1 MHLEIP
7 LLRDIVLLLLTS
19 LPIVFV
25 CGRLRLPT
33 IIGYMLTGVVIGPSG
48 LGVIGDVEAVE
59 TLAEIGVVLLLFTI
73 GLEFSL
79 EKLLAMQRVVFLGG
93 GIQVGL
99 TIVAAMLLAHWGA
112 EVAWPS
118 AIFIGFLVALSSTAI
133 VLRTYVDRAEV
144 DTPHG
149 RVATGILLFQDLCVV
164 PMMLFLPLLSGWQAT
179 NFWYVLKTLGLAAG
193 SVLLILLLARRVFPW
208 LLHWLVTL
216 RSREVFVSFAVLA
229 CLGTAWLTSQTGLS
243 LALGA
248 FVAGVV
254 LSESEY
260 SHQIVA
266 DILPFRDIF
275 NGIFFVSIGMLLS
288 LQVLAMTWPVV
299 LGLVAFIV
307 VGKTVLAFVSI
318 KVLGHTPRVALM
330 AALGIAQIGEFSFV
344 LLKVGSE
351 AGLLAGAAYQTFLA
365 ASILTMLAT
374 PFLIALA
381 PAIGYRACR
390 WGNLDDTSSDTVT
403 AALPPV
409 SGHVIIAGY
418 GLNGRNLARVL
429 RAAGIPYRIIEL
441 NIESI
446 RAGKKQG
453 EPIIYGDGTRREV
466 LHAVRIEAARVLVVA
481 ISDATAT
488 RRIAALAREMNP
500 HLHIIVRTRFV
511 SEMDGLYALGVQQV
525 IPEEFETSL
534 EIFARVLREYGL
546 SRQYIQQQVET
557 IRREG
562 YRLLDTACPEQ
573 NTLMTDLATVIENA
587 TTLALRLPPE
597 GLAIGQSLRK
607 LALRPT
613 FGVTVVAVQR
623 GAETTVN
630 PDADFVLEAGDVLVL
645 LGRPEKLENATAYLT
660 GQASQV
666 EGEQVH

>member
-1 MHLEIP
+1 MHIEIP
-7 LLRDIVLLLLTS
+7 LLRDIVLLLLAS

-48 LGVIGDVEAVE
+48 LGVIGDVHAVE

-93 GIQVGL
+93 GMQVGV
-99 TIVAAMLLAHWGA
+99 TIVVAMLLSRWGVG
-112 EVAWPS
+112 VAWPS

-133 VLRTYVDRAEV
+133 VLKTYVDRAES

-149 RVATGILLFQDLCVV
+149 RVAIGILLFQDLCIV
-164 PMMLFLPLLSGWQAT
+164 PMMLFLPLLSGQRAV

-193 SVLLILLLARRVFPW
+193 SVLLIMLLARRVFPF
-208 LLHWLVTL
+208 LLRWLVTL

-229 CLGTAWLTSQTGLS
+229 CLGTAWLTSQAGLS

-248 FVAGVV
+248 FIAGVV

-288 LQVLAMTWPVV
+288 LQVLATTWPVV
-299 LGLVAFIV
+299 LGLVALIV
-307 VGKTVLAFVSI
+307 VGKTLLAFAAV
-318 KVLGHTPRVALM
+318 KMLGRTPRVALT
-330 AALGIAQIGEFSFV
+330 AALGVAQIGEFSFV
-344 LLKVGSE
+344 LLKVGAE

-381 PAIGYRACR
+381 PAFGYRVCR
-390 WGNLDDTSSDTVT
+390 WTGIADAPDTV
-403 AALPPV
+403 AAELSPV

-429 RAAGIPYRIIEL
+429 RAAGIAYRIIEL

-446 RAGKKQG
+446 RAGRKQG

-466 LHAVRIEAARVLVVA
+466 LHAARIEAARVLVVA

-500 HLHIIVRTRFV
+500 NLHIIVRTRFV
-511 SEMDGLYALGVQQV
+511 SEMNALYALGVQQV

-546 SRQYIQQQVET
+546 SRQYIQQQVEM

-562 YRLLDTACPEQ
+562 YRLLDADCPERT
-573 NTLMTDLATVIENA
+573 TLITELATVIENA
-587 TTLALRLPPE
+587 TTLALRLPSE
-597 GLAIGQSLRK
+597 GLAIGKSLRE
-607 LALRPT
+607 LALRPA

-645 LGRPEKLENATAYLT
+645 LGRPEKLENAMEYLT
-660 GQASQV
+660 GQVSQV
-666 EGEQVH
+666 GRERVP

>member
-1 MHLEIP
+1 MHIEIP
-7 LLRDIVLLLLTS
+7 VLRDIVLLLLAS

-48 LGVIGDVEAVE
+48 LGVIGDVHAVE

-93 GIQVGL
+93 GMQVGV
-99 TIVAAMLLAHWGA
+99 TIVAAMLLAHWG
-112 EVAWPS
+112 VGLAWPS
-118 AIFIGFLVALSSTAI
+118 AIFVGFLVALSSTAI
-133 VLRTYVDRAEV
+133 VLKTYVDRAES

-149 RVATGILLFQDLCVV
+149 RMAIGILLFQDLCIV
-164 PMMLFLPLLSGWQAT
+164 PMMLFLPLLSGQRTA
-179 NFWYVLKTLGLAAG
+179 NLWYILKTLGLAAG
-193 SVLLILLLARRVFPW
+193 SVLLIMLLARRVFPF
-208 LLHWLVTL
+208 LLQWLVTL

-229 CLGTAWLTSQTGLS
+229 CLGTAWLTSQAGLS

-248 FVAGVV
+248 FIAGVV

-266 DILPFRDIF
+266 DILPFPDIF

-288 LQVLAMTWPVV
+288 LEVLTTTWPVV
-299 LGLVAFIV
+299 LGLVALIV
-307 VGKTVLAFVSI
+307 VGKTVLAFAAI
-318 KVLGHTPRVALM
+318 KALGRTPRVALM

-344 LLKVGSE
+344 LLKVGAE
-351 AGLLAGAAYQTFLA
+351 AGLLEGAAYQTFLA

-381 PAIGYRACR
+381 PALGYQAGR
-390 WGNLDDTSSDTVT
+390 WTGIADTPDTG
-403 AALPPV
+403 AAELPPV

-446 RAGKKQG
+446 RAGRKQG
-453 EPIIYGDGTRREV
+453 EPILYGDGTRREV
-466 LHAVRIEAARVLVVA
+466 LHAARIEAARVLVVA

-500 HLHIIVRTRFV
+500 NLHIIVRTRFV
-511 SEMDGLYALGVQQV
+511 SEMNGLYALGVQQV

-546 SRQYIQQQVET
+546 SRQYIQQQVEM

-562 YRLLDTACPEQ
+562 YRLLDADCPERT
-573 NTLMTDLATVIENA
+573 TLITELATVIENA
-587 TTLALRLPPE
+587 TTLALRLPSE

-645 LGRPEKLENATAYLT
+645 LGRPEKLESAAAYLT
-660 GQASQV
+660 GQASLV
-666 EGEQVH
+666 EGERVP

>member
-1 MHLEIP
+1 MHIEIP
-7 LLRDIVLLLLTS
+7 VLRDIVLLLLAS

-48 LGVIGDVEAVE
+48 LGVIGDVHAVE

-93 GIQVGL
+93 GMQVGV
-99 TIVAAMLLAHWGA
+99 TIVAAMLLAHWG
-112 EVAWPS
+112 VGLAWPS
-118 AIFIGFLVALSSTAI
+118 AIFVGFLVALSSTAI
-133 VLRTYVDRAEV
+133 VLKTYVDRAES

-149 RVATGILLFQDLCVV
+149 RMAIGILLFQDLCIV
-164 PMMLFLPLLSGWQAT
+164 PMMLFLPLLSGQRTA
-179 NFWYVLKTLGLAAG
+179 NLWYILKTLGLAAG
-193 SVLLILLLARRVFPW
+193 SVLLIMLLARRVFPF
-208 LLHWLVTL
+208 LLQWLVTL

-229 CLGTAWLTSQTGLS
+229 CLGTAWLTSQAGLS

-248 FVAGVV
+248 FIAGVV

-288 LQVLAMTWPVV
+288 LEVLTTTWPVV
-299 LGLVAFIV
+299 LGVVALIV
-307 VGKTVLAFVSI
+307 VGKTVLAFAAI
-318 KVLGHTPRVALM
+318 KALGRTPRVALM

-344 LLKVGSE
+344 LLKVGAE
-351 AGLLAGAAYQTFLA
+351 AGLLEGAAYQTFLA

-381 PAIGYRACR
+381 PALGYQVGR
-390 WGNLDDTSSDTVT
+390 WTGIADTPDTG
-403 AALPPV
+403 AAELPPV

-446 RAGKKQG
+446 RAGRKQG
-453 EPIIYGDGTRREV
+453 EPILYGDGTRREV
-466 LHAVRIEAARVLVVA
+466 LHAARIEAARVLVVA

-500 HLHIIVRTRFV
+500 NLHIIVRTRFV
-511 SEMDGLYALGVQQV
+511 SEMNGLYALGVQQV

-546 SRQYIQQQVET
+546 SRQYIQQQVEM

-562 YRLLDTACPEQ
+562 YRLLDADCPERT
-573 NTLMTDLATVIENA
+573 TLITELATVIENA
-587 TTLALRLPPE
+587 TTLALRLPSE
-597 GLAIGQSLRK
+597 GLAIGKSLRE
-607 LALRPT
+607 LALRPV

-645 LGRPEKLENATAYLT
+645 LGRPEKLESATAYLT
-660 GQASQV
+660 GQASLV
-666 EGEQVH
+666 EGERVP

>member
-1 MHLEIP
+1 MHIEIP
-7 LLRDIVLLLLTS
+7 VLRDIVLLLLAS

-48 LGVIGDVEAVE
+48 LGVIGDVHAVE

-93 GIQVGL
+93 GMQVGV
-99 TIVAAMLLAHWGA
+99 TIVAAMLLAHWG
-112 EVAWPS
+112 VGLAWPS
-118 AIFIGFLVALSSTAI
+118 AIFVGFLVALSSTAI
-133 VLRTYVDRAEV
+133 VLKTYVDRAES

-149 RVATGILLFQDLCVV
+149 RMAIGILLFQDLCIV
-164 PMMLFLPLLSGWQAT
+164 PMMLFLPLLSGQRTA
-179 NFWYVLKTLGLAAG
+179 NLWYILKTLGLAAG
-193 SVLLILLLARRVFPW
+193 SVLLIMLLARRVFPF
-208 LLHWLVTL
+208 LLQWLVTL

-229 CLGTAWLTSQTGLS
+229 CLGTAWLTSQAGLS

-248 FVAGVV
+248 FIAGVV

-288 LQVLAMTWPVV
+288 LEVLTTTWPVV
-299 LGLVAFIV
+299 LGLVALIV
-307 VGKTVLAFVSI
+307 VGKTVLAFAAI
-318 KVLGHTPRVALM
+318 KALGRTPRVALM

-344 LLKVGSE
+344 LLKVGAE
-351 AGLLAGAAYQTFLA
+351 AGLLEGAAYQTFLA

-381 PAIGYRACR
+381 PALGYQAGR
-390 WGNLDDTSSDTVT
+390 WTGIADTPDTG
-403 AALPPV
+403 AAELPPV

-446 RAGKKQG
+446 RAGRKQG
-453 EPIIYGDGTRREV
+453 EPILYGDGTRREV
-466 LHAVRIEAARVLVVA
+466 LHAARIEAARVLVVA

-500 HLHIIVRTRFV
+500 NLHIIVRTRFV
-511 SEMDGLYALGVQQV
+511 SEMNGLYALGVQQV

-546 SRQYIQQQVET
+546 SRQYIQQQVEM

-562 YRLLDTACPEQ
+562 YRLLDADCPERT
-573 NTLMTDLATVIENA
+573 TLITELATVIENA
-587 TTLALRLPPE
+587 TTLALRLPSE

-645 LGRPEKLENATAYLT
+645 LGRPEKLESATACLT
-660 GQASQV
+660 GQASLV
-666 EGEQVH
+666 EGERVP

>member
-93 GIQVGL
+93 GMQVGV
-99 TIVAAMLLAHWGA
+99 TIVAAMLLAHWG
-112 EVAWPS
+112 VGLAWPS
-118 AIFIGFLVALSSTAI
+118 AIFVGFLVALSSTAI
-133 VLRTYVDRAEV
+133 VLKTYVDRAES

-149 RVATGILLFQDLCVV
+149 RMAIGILLFQDLCIV
-164 PMMLFLPLLSGWQAT
+164 PMMLFLPLLSGQRTA
-179 NFWYVLKTLGLAAG
+179 NLWYILKTLGLAAG
-193 SVLLILLLARRVFPW
+193 SVLLIMLLARRVFPF
-208 LLHWLVTL
+208 LLQWLVTL

-229 CLGTAWLTSQTGLS
+229 CLGTAWLTSQAGLS

-248 FVAGVV
+248 FIAGVV

-288 LQVLAMTWPVV
+288 LEVLTTTWPVV
-299 LGLVAFIV
+299 LGLVALIV
-307 VGKTVLAFVSI
+307 VGKTVLAFAAI
-318 KVLGHTPRVALM
+318 KALGRTPRVALM

-344 LLKVGSE
+344 LLKVGAE
-351 AGLLAGAAYQTFLA
+351 AGLLEGAAYQTFLA

-381 PAIGYRACR
+381 PALGYQAGR
-390 WGNLDDTSSDTVT
+390 WTGIADTPDTG
-403 AALPPV
+403 AAELPPV

-446 RAGKKQG
+446 RAGRKQG
-453 EPIIYGDGTRREV
+453 EPILYGDGTRREV
-466 LHAVRIEAARVLVVA
+466 LHAARIEAARVLVVA

-500 HLHIIVRTRFV
+500 NLHIIVRTRFV

-597 GLAIGQSLRK
+597 GLAIGKSLRE

-613 FGVTVVAVQR
+613 FGVTVVAVRR
-623 GAETTVN
+623 GSETTVN

>member
-1 MHLEIP
+1 MHIEIP
-7 LLRDIVLLLLTS
+7 LLRDIVLLLLAS

-48 LGVIGDVEAVE
+48 LGVIGDVHAVE

-79 EKLLAMQRVVFLGG
+79 AKLLAMQRVVFLGG

-99 TIVAAMLLAHWGA
+99 TIVAAMLLAHWGLGLG
-112 EVAWPS
+112 WSS
-118 AIFIGFLVALSSTAI
+118 AIFAGFLVALSSTAI
-133 VLRTYVDRAEV
+133 VLKTYVDRAES

-149 RVATGILLFQDLCVV
+149 RMAIGILLFQDLCIV
-164 PMMLFLPLLSGWQAT
+164 PMMLFLPLLSGQRAA
-179 NFWYVLKTLGLAAG
+179 NLWYILKTLGLAAG
-193 SVLLILLLARRVFPW
+193 SVLLIMLLARRVFPF
-208 LLHWLVTL
+208 LLRWLVTL

-229 CLGTAWLTSQTGLS
+229 CLGTAWLTSQAGLS

-248 FVAGVV
+248 FIAGVV

-288 LQVLAMTWPVV
+288 LEVLTTTWPVV
-299 LGLVAFIV
+299 LGLVALIV
-307 VGKTVLAFVSI
+307 VGKTLLAFAAV
-318 KVLGHTPRVALM
+318 KALGRTPRVALM
-330 AALGIAQIGEFSFV
+330 AALGVAQIGEFSFV
-344 LLKVGSE
+344 LLKAGAE
-351 AGLLAGAAYQTFLA
+351 AGLLEGAAYQTFLA

-374 PFLIALA
+374 PFLIGLA
-381 PAIGYRACR
+381 PALGYRVGR
-390 WGNLDDTSSDTVT
+390 WTGIADAPDAG
-403 AALPPV
+403 AAELPPV

-446 RAGKKQG
+446 RVGKKKG

-466 LHAVRIEAARVLVVA
+466 LHAAGIEGARVLVVA

-500 HLHIIVRTRFV
+500 DMHIIVRTRFV
-511 SEMDGLYALGVQQV
+511 SEMNGLYALGVQQV

-546 SRQYIQQQVET
+546 SRQYIQQQVEM

-562 YRLLDTACPEQ
+562 YRLLDADCPERT
-573 NTLMTDLATVIENA
+573 TLIAELATVIENA

-597 GLAIGQSLRK
+597 GLAIGQSLRR

-645 LGRPEKLENATAYLT
+645 LGRPEKLESATAYLT

-666 EGEQVH
+666 EGERVP

>member
-1 MHLEIP
+1 MHIEIP
-7 LLRDIVLLLLTS
+7 LLRDIVLLLLAS

-48 LGVIGDVEAVE
+48 LGVIGDVHAVE

-93 GIQVGL
+93 GMQVGL
-99 TIVAAMLLAHWGA
+99 TIVAAMLLAHWG
-112 EVAWPS
+112 VGLAWPS
-118 AIFIGFLVALSSTAI
+118 AIFVGFLVALSSTAI
-133 VLRTYVDRAEV
+133 VLKTYVDRAES

-149 RVATGILLFQDLCVV
+149 RMAIGILLFQDLCIV
-164 PMMLFLPLLSGWQAT
+164 PMMLFLPLLSGQRTA
-179 NFWYVLKTLGLAAG
+179 NLWYILKTLGLAAG
-193 SVLLILLLARRVFPW
+193 SVLLIMLLARRVFPF
-208 LLHWLVTL
+208 LLRWLVTL

-229 CLGTAWLTSQTGLS
+229 CLGTAWLTSQAGLS

-248 FVAGVV
+248 FIAGVV

-288 LQVLAMTWPVV
+288 LEVLTTTWPVV
-299 LGLVAFIV
+299 LGLVALIV
-307 VGKTVLAFVSI
+307 VGKTVLAFAAI
-318 KVLGHTPRVALM
+318 KALGRTPRVALM
-330 AALGIAQIGEFSFV
+330 AALGVAQIGEFSFV
-344 LLKVGSE
+344 LLKAGAE
-351 AGLLAGAAYQTFLA
+351 AGLLEGAAYQTFLA

-374 PFLIALA
+374 PFLIGLA
-381 PAIGYRACR
+381 PALGYRVGR
-390 WGNLDDTSSDTVT
+390 WTGIADAPDTGATE
-403 AALPPV
+403 LPPV

-446 RAGKKQG
+446 RAGRKQG
-453 EPIIYGDGTRREV
+453 EPILYGDGTRREV
-466 LHAVRIEAARVLVVA
+466 LHAARIEAARVLVVA

-500 HLHIIVRTRFV
+500 NLHIIVRTRFV
-511 SEMDGLYALGVQQV
+511 SEMNDLYALGVQQV

-546 SRQYIQQQVET
+546 SRQYIQQQVEM

-562 YRLLDTACPEQ
+562 YRLLDADCPGRT
-573 NTLMTDLATVIENA
+573 TLIAELATVIENA
-587 TTLALRLPPE
+587 TTLALRLPSE
-597 GLAIGQSLRK
+597 GLAIGKSLRE
-607 LALRPT
+607 LALRPA

-645 LGRPEKLENATAYLT
+645 LGRPEKLESATAYLT
-660 GQASQV
+660 GQASLV
-666 EGEQVH
+666 EGERVS

>member
-1 MHLEIP
+1 MHIEIP
-7 LLRDIVLLLLTS
+7 VLRDIVLLLLAS

-48 LGVIGDVEAVE
+48 LGVIGDVHAVE

-93 GIQVGL
+93 GMQVGV
-99 TIVAAMLLAHWGA
+99 TIVAAMLLAHWG
-112 EVAWPS
+112 VGLAWPS
-118 AIFIGFLVALSSTAI
+118 AIFVGFLVALSSTAI
-133 VLRTYVDRAEV
+133 VLKTYVDRAES

-149 RVATGILLFQDLCVV
+149 RMAIGILLFQDLCIV
-164 PMMLFLPLLSGWQAT
+164 PMMLFLPLLSGQRTA
-179 NFWYVLKTLGLAAG
+179 NLWYILKTLGLAAG
-193 SVLLILLLARRVFPW
+193 SVLLIMLLARRVFPF
-208 LLHWLVTL
+208 LLQWLVTL

-229 CLGTAWLTSQTGLS
+229 CLGTAWLTSQAGLS

-248 FVAGVV
+248 FIAGVV

-288 LQVLAMTWPVV
+288 LEVLTTTWPVV
-299 LGLVAFIV
+299 LGLVALIV
-307 VGKTVLAFVSI
+307 VGKTLLAFAAV
-318 KVLGHTPRVALM
+318 KALGRTPRVALM

-344 LLKVGSE
+344 LLKVGAE
-351 AGLLAGAAYQTFLA
+351 AGLLEGAAYQTFLA

-374 PFLIALA
+374 PFLIGLA
-381 PAIGYRACR
+381 PALGYQAGR
-390 WGNLDDTSSDTVT
+390 WTGIADTPDAG
-403 AALPPV
+403 AAELPPV

-446 RAGKKQG
+446 RAGRKQG
-453 EPIIYGDGTRREV
+453 EPILYGDGTRREV
-466 LHAVRIEAARVLVVA
+466 LHAARIEAARVLVVA

-500 HLHIIVRTRFV
+500 NLHIIVRTRFV
-511 SEMDGLYALGVQQV
+511 SEMNGLYALGVQQV

-546 SRQYIQQQVET
+546 SRQYIQQQVEM

-562 YRLLDTACPEQ
+562 YRLLDADCPERT
-573 NTLMTDLATVIENA
+573 TLITELATVIENA
-587 TTLALRLPPE
+587 TTLALRLPSE

-645 LGRPEKLENATAYLT
+645 LGRPEKLESATAYLT
-660 GQASQV
+660 GQASLV
-666 EGEQVH
+666 EGERVP

>member
-1 MHLEIP
+1 MHIEIP
-7 LLRDIVLLLLTS
+7 LLRDIVLLLLAS

-48 LGVIGDVEAVE
+48 LGVIGDVHAVE

-79 EKLLAMQRVVFLGG
+79 AKLLAMQRVVFLGG

-99 TIVAAMLLAHWGA
+99 TIVAAMLLAHWGLGLG
-112 EVAWPS
+112 WSS
-118 AIFIGFLVALSSTAI
+118 AIFAGFLVALSSTAI
-133 VLRTYVDRAEV
+133 VLKTYVDRAES

-149 RVATGILLFQDLCVV
+149 RMAIGILLFQDLCIV
-164 PMMLFLPLLSGWQAT
+164 PMMLFLPLLSGQRAA
-179 NFWYVLKTLGLAAG
+179 NLWYILKTLGLAAG
-193 SVLLILLLARRVFPW
+193 SVLLIMLLARRVFPF
-208 LLHWLVTL
+208 LLRWLVTL

-229 CLGTAWLTSQTGLS
+229 CLGTAWLTSQAGLS

-248 FVAGVV
+248 FIAGVV

-288 LQVLAMTWPVV
+288 LEVLTTTWPVV
-299 LGLVAFIV
+299 LGLVALIV
-307 VGKTVLAFVSI
+307 VGKTLLAFAAV
-318 KVLGHTPRVALM
+318 KALGRTPRVALM
-330 AALGIAQIGEFSFV
+330 AALGVAQIGEFSFV
-344 LLKVGSE
+344 LLKAGAE
-351 AGLLAGAAYQTFLA
+351 AGLLEGAAYQTFLA

-374 PFLIALA
+374 PFLIGLA
-381 PAIGYRACR
+381 PALGYRVGR
-390 WGNLDDTSSDTVT
+390 WTGIADTPDAG
-403 AALPPV
+403 AAELPPV

-446 RAGKKQG
+446 RVGKKKG

-466 LHAVRIEAARVLVVA
+466 LHAAGIEGARVLVVA

-500 HLHIIVRTRFV
+500 DMHIIVRTRFV
-511 SEMDGLYALGVQQV
+511 SEMNGLYALGVQQV

-546 SRQYIQQQVET
+546 SRQYIQQQVEM

-562 YRLLDTACPEQ
+562 YRLLDADCPERT
-573 NTLMTDLATVIENA
+573 TLIAELATVIENA

-597 GLAIGQSLRK
+597 GLAIGQSLRR

-623 GAETTVN
+623 GAATTVN

-645 LGRPEKLENATAYLT
+645 LGRPEKLESATAYLT
-660 GQASQV
+660 GHASRV
-666 EGEQVH
+666 EGERVP

>member
-1 MHLEIP
+1 MHIEIP
-7 LLRDIVLLLLTS
+7 VLRDIVLLLLAS

-48 LGVIGDVEAVE
+48 LGVIGDVPAVE

-93 GIQVGL
+93 GMQVGV
-99 TIVAAMLLAHWGA
+99 TIVAAMLLAHWG
-112 EVAWPS
+112 VGLAWPS
-118 AIFIGFLVALSSTAI
+118 AIFVGFLVALSSTAI
-133 VLRTYVDRAEV
+133 VLKTYVDRAES

-149 RVATGILLFQDLCVV
+149 RMAIGILLFQDLCIV
-164 PMMLFLPLLSGWQAT
+164 PMMLFLPLLSGQRTA
-179 NFWYVLKTLGLAAG
+179 NLWYILKTLGLAAG
-193 SVLLILLLARRVFPW
+193 SVLLIMLLARRVFPF
-208 LLHWLVTL
+208 LLQWLVTL

-229 CLGTAWLTSQTGLS
+229 CLGTAWLTSQAGLS

-248 FVAGVV
+248 FIAGVV

-288 LQVLAMTWPVV
+288 LEVLTTTWPVV
-299 LGLVAFIV
+299 LGLVALIV
-307 VGKTVLAFVSI
+307 VGKTVLAFAAI
-318 KVLGHTPRVALM
+318 KALGRTPRVALM

-344 LLKVGSE
+344 LLKVGAE
-351 AGLLAGAAYQTFLA
+351 AGLLEGAAYQTFLA

-381 PAIGYRACR
+381 PALGYQAGR
-390 WGNLDDTSSDTVT
+390 WTGIADTPDTG
-403 AALPPV
+403 AAELPPV

-446 RAGKKQG
+446 RAGRKQG
-453 EPIIYGDGTRREV
+453 EPILYGDGTRREV
-466 LHAVRIEAARVLVVA
+466 LHAARIEAARVLVVA

-500 HLHIIVRTRFV
+500 NLHIIVRTHFV
-511 SEMDGLYALGVQQV
+511 SEMNGLYALGVQQV

-546 SRQYIQQQVET
+546 SRQYIQQQVEM
-557 IRREG
+557 IRCEG
-562 YRLLDTACPEQ
+562 YRLLDADCPERT
-573 NTLMTDLATVIENA
+573 TLITELATVIENA
-587 TTLALRLPPE
+587 TTLALRLPSE

-645 LGRPEKLENATAYLT
+645 LGRPEKLESATAYLT
-660 GQASQV
+660 GQASLV
-666 EGEQVH
+666 EGERVP

>member
-1 MHLEIP
+1 MHIEIP
-7 LLRDIVLLLLTS
+7 VLRDIVLLLLAS

-48 LGVIGDVEAVE
+48 LGVIGDVHAVE

-93 GIQVGL
+93 GMQVGV
-99 TIVAAMLLAHWGA
+99 TIVAAMLLAHWG
-112 EVAWPS
+112 VGLAWPS
-118 AIFIGFLVALSSTAI
+118 AIFVGFLVALSSTAI
-133 VLRTYVDRAEV
+133 VLKTYVDRAES

-149 RVATGILLFQDLCVV
+149 RMAIGILLFQDLCIV
-164 PMMLFLPLLSGWQAT
+164 PMMLFLPLLSGQRTA
-179 NFWYVLKTLGLAAG
+179 NLWYILKTLGLAAG
-193 SVLLILLLARRVFPW
+193 SVLLIMLLARRVFPF
-208 LLHWLVTL
+208 LLQWLVTL

-229 CLGTAWLTSQTGLS
+229 CLGTAWLTSQAGLS

-248 FVAGVV
+248 FIAGVV

-288 LQVLAMTWPVV
+288 LEVLTTTWPVV
-299 LGLVAFIV
+299 LGLVALIV
-307 VGKTVLAFVSI
+307 VGKTVLAFAAI
-318 KVLGHTPRVALM
+318 KALGRTPRVALM

-344 LLKVGSE
+344 LLKVGAE
-351 AGLLAGAAYQTFLA
+351 AGLLEGAAYQTFLA

-381 PAIGYRACR
+381 PALGYQAGR
-390 WGNLDDTSSDTVT
+390 WTGIADTPDTG
-403 AALPPV
+403 AAELPPV

-446 RAGKKQG
+446 RAGRKQG
-453 EPIIYGDGTRREV
+453 EPILYGDGTRREV
-466 LHAVRIEAARVLVVA
+466 LHAARIEAARVLVVA

-500 HLHIIVRTRFV
+500 NLHIIVRTHFV
-511 SEMDGLYALGVQQV
+511 SEMNGLYALGVQQV

-546 SRQYIQQQVET
+546 SRQYIQQQVEM

-562 YRLLDTACPEQ
+562 YRLLDADCPERT
-573 NTLMTDLATVIENA
+573 TLITELATVIENA

-597 GLAIGQSLRK
+597 GLAIGKSLRK

-645 LGRPEKLENATAYLT
+645 LGRPEKLESATAYLT
-660 GQASQV
+660 GQASLV
-666 EGEQVH
+666 EGERVP

>member
-1 MHLEIP
+1 MHIEIP
-7 LLRDIVLLLLTS
+7 VLRDIVLLLLAS

-48 LGVIGDVEAVE
+48 LGVIGDVHAVE

-93 GIQVGL
+93 GMQVGV
-99 TIVAAMLLAHWGA
+99 TIVAAMLLAHWG
-112 EVAWPS
+112 VGLAWPS
-118 AIFIGFLVALSSTAI
+118 AIFVGFLVALSSTAI
-133 VLRTYVDRAEV
+133 VLKTYVDRAES

-149 RVATGILLFQDLCVV
+149 RMAIGILLFQDLCIV
-164 PMMLFLPLLSGWQAT
+164 PMMLFLPLLSGQRTA
-179 NFWYVLKTLGLAAG
+179 NLWYILKTLGLAAG
-193 SVLLILLLARRVFPW
+193 SVLLIMLLARRVFPF
-208 LLHWLVTL
+208 LLQWLVTL

-229 CLGTAWLTSQTGLS
+229 CLGTAWLTSQAGLS

-248 FVAGVV
+248 FIAGVV

-288 LQVLAMTWPVV
+288 LEVLTTTWPVV
-299 LGLVAFIV
+299 LGLVALIV
-307 VGKTVLAFVSI
+307 VGKTVLAFAAI
-318 KVLGHTPRVALM
+318 KALGRTPRVALM

-344 LLKVGSE
+344 LLKVGAE
-351 AGLLAGAAYQTFLA
+351 AGLLEGAAYQTFLA

-381 PAIGYRACR
+381 PALGYQAGR
-390 WGNLDDTSSDTVT
+390 WTGIADTPDTG
-403 AALPPV
+403 AAELPPV

-446 RAGKKQG
+446 RAGRKQG
-453 EPIIYGDGTRREV
+453 EPILYGDGTRREV
-466 LHAVRIEAARVLVVA
+466 LHAARIEAARVLVVA

-500 HLHIIVRTRFV
+500 NLHIIVRTRFV
-511 SEMDGLYALGVQQV
+511 SEMNGLYALGVQQV

-546 SRQYIQQQVET
+546 SRQYIQQQVEM

-562 YRLLDTACPEQ
+562 YRLLDADCPERT
-573 NTLMTDLATVIENA
+573 TLITELATVIENA
-587 TTLALRLPPE
+587 TTLALRLPSE
-597 GLAIGQSLRK
+597 GLAIGKSLRE

-645 LGRPEKLENATAYLT
+645 LGRPEKLESATAYLT
-660 GQASQV
+660 GQASLV
-666 EGEQVH
+666 EGERVP